1 MKYWD
6 DYKQVGPIL
15 LRIKL
20 DFKTN
25 DKDLKI
31 WYKIGTKS
39 GNDEG
44 INVILPLS
52 KRKNHLSGGHRRL
65 CESLRVKDP
74 SKGYLF
80 ADPKDI
86 KVDLEVTVAEDHSAY
101 KARGIGIG
109 QGTSSLRNTGGT
121 KVVQYAT
128 DNVNIYTEDNNDHF
142 EGYDE
147 DLYGSGNN
155 NGGRDDNAAYYAF
168 QNNESGTTGDYT
180 ITGNNQISQETAT
193 LLNLDMNQVGADPQ
207 DDFGGQQ
214 VGSGNS
220 STNAVAD
227 MDAAEGQDFEG
238 GYYM

>member
-15 LRIKL
+15 LRVKL

-31 WYKIGTKS
+31 WYKIGSKS
-39 GNDEG
+39 GNDAG
-44 INVILPLS
+44 INVILPQS

-80 ADPKDI
+80 LDPKDI

-109 QGTSSLRNTGGT
+109 SGTSGLRNTGSGGKT
-121 KVVQYAT
+121 VQYAA
-128 DNVNIYTEDNNDHF
+128 DNDTIYTTADDNGNF
-142 EGYDE
+142 NYDE
-147 DLYGSGNN
+147 DLYNDGDNTQGL
-155 NGGRDDNAAYYAF
+155 GGRNDEAAYYNY
-168 QNNESGTTGDYT
+168 QQNESGA
-180 ITGNNQISQETAT
+180 NNQENYVINHT
-193 LLNLDMNQVGADPQ
+193 G
-207 DDFGGQQ
+207 
-214 VGSGNS
+214 
-220 STNAVAD
+220 
-227 MDAAEGQDFEG
+227 
-238 GYYM
+238 